1 MERRRRLRDWRPRR
15 SDVLF
20 VVGATAFLTET
31 LGDNAPRNSIVVA
44 SLVLMGVPVF
54 NRITGNGDDEGK
66 GKP

>member
-1 MERRRRLRDWRPRR
+1 
-15 SDVLF
+15 VLF